1 MDNEKPPLP
10 QGTIFCGKGGFM
22 HWADRK
28 EDLGMVYVLFFIISF
43 LASIAGAICGIGG
56 GVIIKPLLDSFGL
69 MDVKTISF
77 LSGCTVLAMS
87 TYSFV
92 VSKVKKESLVDMR
105 IGTPLAVGAAI
116 GGVLGKSL
124 FQALVSSFDQNY
136 VGAIQAACLLAVTL
150 GTLIY
155 TIYKAKVKTLR
166 VTNLIVC
173 LLVGLVLG
181 IMSSFLG
188 IGGGPINLV
197 VLFFFFS
204 MPTKTAAQ
212 NSLYIILFSQIT
224 SLLNSIVTA
233 TIPAFSIALLALMA
247 AGGILGGF
255 CGRKINKKIDDHKV
269 DLLFMGLMIVI
280 IFINIYNMYRCL
292 V

>member
-1 MDNEKPPLP
+1 
-10 QGTIFCGKGGFM
+10 
-22 HWADRK
+22 
-28 EDLGMVYVLFFIISF
+28 MVYVLFFVISF
-43 LASIAGAICGIGG
+43 LASVAGAICGIGG

-92 VSKVKKESLVDMR
+92 VSKMKKESLVDMR
-105 IGTPLAVGAAI
+105 IGTPLAIGAAI

-124 FQALVSSFDQNY
+124 FQALVRSFDQNY
-136 VGAIQAACLLAVTL
+136 VGAIQASCLLAVTL

-155 TIYKAKVKTLR
+155 TIYKAKVKTLH
-166 VTNLIVC
+166 VTNLAVC

-181 IMSSFLG
+181 VMSSFLG

-204 MPTKTAAQ
+204 MPTKVAAQ

-224 SLLNSIVTA
+224 SLFNSIFTSTV
-233 TIPAFSIALLALMA
+233 PAFPIVLLALMA

-255 CGRKINKKIDDHKV
+255 CGRKVNKKIDDHKV
-269 DLLFMGLMIVI
+269 DMLFMGLMVVI
-280 IFINIYNMYRCL
+280 IFINIYNIYRFL
-292 V
+292 A